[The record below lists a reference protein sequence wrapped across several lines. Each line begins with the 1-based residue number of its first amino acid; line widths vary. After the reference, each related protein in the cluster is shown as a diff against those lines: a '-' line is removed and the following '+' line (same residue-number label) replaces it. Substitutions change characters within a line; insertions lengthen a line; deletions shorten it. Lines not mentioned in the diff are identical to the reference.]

1 MISTVHSDSVMKY
14 RNLSM
19 PIHRGA
25 FLKSVHGDMDSQSQ
39 YATDVCLLLPV
50 LSSDV
55 LYWGIMLELYLV
67 YTRIVVVFMT
77 RFTLFPKRNPPTSHN
92 QYNVLLTPSVKHTG
106 TGTIGSDP
114 TLPLL
119 VHNR

>member
-67 YTRIVVVFMT
+67 YTRIVPVVVYDPFHIISVLNAPT
-77 RFTLFPKRNPPTSHN
+77 DASRGSNSSLEIQSDPPTSHH
-92 QYNVLLTPSVKHTG
+92 QC
-106 TGTIGSDP
+106 
-114 TLPLL
+114 
-119 VHNR
+119 